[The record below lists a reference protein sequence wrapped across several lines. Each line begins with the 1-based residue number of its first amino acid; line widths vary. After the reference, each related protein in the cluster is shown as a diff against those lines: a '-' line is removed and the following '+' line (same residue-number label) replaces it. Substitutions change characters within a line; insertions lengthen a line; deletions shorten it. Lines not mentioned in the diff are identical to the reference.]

1 VKKKAA
7 GGAKGA
13 KGTKA
18 AKAAEAAKGS
28 LSDWLDAR
36 EGSGHKN

>member
-1 VKKKAA
+1 MIKTENKTEKVT
-7 GGAKGA
+7 KGA

-18 AKAAEAAKGS
+18 PKGS
-28 LSDWLDAR
+28 LSDWLEDR